1 MKFLK
6 KKIPLSKIT
15 IYQEDILDFEE
26 QIISGFDFIIGNLPY
41 YISTPILLK
50 IAKNKKN
57 NSGLFFMLQKEVA
70 ERVSAVPSTKMYG
83 RLSSMLQYF
92 YDIELIFDI
101 PAEAFNPIPKIT
113 SSFVKFSKKNSQN
126 LTALNIDNYE
136 RVIKLA
142 FQQKRKTLKN
152 NFKGYSK

>member
-1 MKFLK
+1 
-6 KKIPLSKIT
+6 
-15 IYQEDILDFEE
+15 
-26 QIISGFDFIIGNLPY
+26 
-41 YISTPILLK
+41 
-50 IAKNKKN
+50 
-57 NSGLFFMLQKEVA
+57 
-70 ERVSAVPSTKMYG
+70 
-83 RLSSMLQYF
+83 MLQYF
-92 YDIELIFDI
+92 YDIELMFDI

-152 NFKGYSK
+152 NFKDILNKNDFINLNIDSSLRAETLTIDNFVNIENYLTRRKLSF